1 MINRGATALLIW
13 ALSVLAVSAA
23 KHEVNLKTDLLEARY
38 FTDRNEFQLIAKPS
52 GVVFVKTA
60 KFTSPGGK
68 AATTTVKDP
77 VFGNGRAIEVYSTN
91 GHCDRILLFPGL
103 PFALLRSTVRN
114 NESET
119 QVLKQYEPFN
129 ATVDIGRPAGTVKTL
144 GTGGLLPPDNNPGSY
159 VWLALADPA
168 SRNGVI
174 AAWLTHER
182 GSGVLFT
189 EIGNDQNAWGLRPRI
204 DYGRLRLAP
213 GQSADLETLALG
225 YFDDARLGLE
235 EWAEVFAAKNRITL
249 PVQPTGYCTWYSD
262 PNGGASDEKH
272 LQELTA
278 FAATNLAPSGF
289 SVVQIDDGWQAG
301 LSTNGPKRNFTTN
314 AAQGPYPSGM
324 ASIAS
329 AIRKHGLM
337 PGIWFMPF
345 AGTYYDPFFKD
356 HQDWFVKRADGA
368 PYETD
373 WGGTCLDLTN
383 PDVLAYLRDNIH
395 RIAHDWNFGYFKMD
409 GLWTGTATRQQYV
422 NEGFKDDN
430 IGDAVHKNPNKSN
443 IEAYRDGFKTIRQAA
458 GTNVFILG
466 CCIPQNMRSYGA
478 AMGMVDAMRIGPDN
492 GSGWDSLKC
501 GPTFGSR
508 HYFLNRRV
516 WYNDPDPVYVR
527 TNVPLNEARLICSWV
542 AIAGQLNL
550 SSEWLPG
557 LPAERLDIL
566 KRTMPSHGLL
576 PRPVD
581 LFDHPLPSIWLLTDP
596 RKDGPR
602 DIVALYNWGNQ
613 PETFSETLEHIGLD
627 PETEYQAF
635 NYWENQVAGPFTNQL
650 ACTVPAH
657 SCAILALRPMAN
669 HPQVLSTSRHVTQ
682 GVVDL
687 AEERWNNSRDTLQ
700 GRSLVVAGEPYEI
713 RIPLQTKGAKW
724 KPGKVSATCP
734 NRPEVPTASLA
745 VDNGLLRLTLN
756 SRISGEVHWS
766 VSFEKP

>member
-1 MINRGATALLIW
+1 M
-13 ALSVLAVSAA
+13 
-23 KHEVNLKTDLLEARY
+23 
-38 FTDRNEFQLIAKPS
+38 
-52 GVVFVKTA
+52 
-60 KFTSPGGK
+60 
-68 AATTTVKDP
+68 
-77 VFGNGRAIEVYSTN
+77 
-91 GHCDRILLFPGL
+91 
-103 PFALLRSTVRN
+103 
-114 NESET
+114 
-119 QVLKQYEPFN
+119 
-129 ATVDIGRPAGTVKTL
+129 
-144 GTGGLLPPDNNPGSY
+144 
-159 VWLALADPA
+159 
-168 SRNGVI
+168 
-174 AAWLTHER
+174 
-182 GSGVLFT
+182 
-189 EIGNDQNAWGLRPRI
+189 
-204 DYGRLRLAP
+204 
-213 GQSADLETLALG
+213 
-225 YFDDARLGLE
+225 
-235 EWAEVFAAKNRITL
+235 
-249 PVQPTGYCTWYSD
+249 
-262 PNGGASDEKH
+262 
-272 LQELTA
+272 
-278 FAATNLAPSGF
+278 
-289 SVVQIDDGWQAG
+289 VQIDDGWQAG
-301 LSTNGPKRNFTTN
+301 ISTNGPKRNFTTN

-329 AIRKHGLM
+329 AIRQHGLM

-383 PDVLAYLRDNIH
+383 PDVLAYLRDNVR

-430 IGDAVHKNPNKSN
+430 IGDAVHKNPNKTN
-443 IEAYRDGFKTIRQAA
+443 IEAYRDGFKIIRQAA

-466 CCIPQNMRSYGA
+466 CCIPQNMRSYGP

-527 TNVPLNEARLICSWV
+527 TNMPLNEARLICSWV

-557 LPAERLDIL
+557 LPTERLDIL

-581 LFDHPLPSIWLLTDP
+581 LFDRPLPSIWLLSDP

-613 PETFSETLEHIGLD
+613 PETFSETLERIGLD

-657 SCAILALRPMAN
+657 SCAILALRPVAS

-713 RIPLQTKGAKW
+713 RIPLQTKGIKW
-724 KPGKVSATCP
+724 KPGKVTATCP
-734 NRPEVPTASLA
+734 SRPETPTTALA

-756 SRISGEVHWS
+756 SRISGEVQWS